1 MSNQTKKATAFIFAR
16 GGSKGLPGKNIKK
29 FCGKPLIVW
38 AIEHAKGSSYIDR
51 IIVSTDSKEIAKI
64 AEKKWC

>member
-38 AIEHAKGSSYIDR
+38 AIEHAKGLHTSIELLYLLIQKR
-51 IIVSTDSKEIAKI
+51 LQN
-64 AEKKWC
+64 C